1 MKALRSLGLAV
12 CAPLLLGFIA
22 SCAKQSQQQAERQA
36 AQADHRA
43 ADEAAI
49 RALDSDWVKA
59 VEAKNA
65 DQSASFYAD
74 DGALLPPGAAV
85 ATGKEA
91 IRAAWAG
98 LMSTPGFALTFT
110 PAKVEVSK
118 GGDLAYELGDYEL
131 TTNDKKGRPQTVK
144 AKYVVVW
151 GRQADGS
158 WKVRVDAP
166 TTTVNERQQVSRP
179 KTTSRARR
187 GRRRGK
193 SRASRR

>member
-1 MKALRSLGLAV
+1 MEAFRSLGFTACV
-12 CAPLLLGFIA
+12 LLVLGFVA
-22 SCAKQSQQQAERQA
+22 SCAKENQRQAEQQA

-74 DGALLPPGAAV
+74 DGTLLPPGAAV
-85 ATGKEA
+85 ATGKAA
-91 IRAAWAG
+91 IRTAWAG
-98 LMSTPGFALTFT
+98 LMSTPGFTLMFT

-118 GGDLAYELGDYEL
+118 GGDLAYDLGDYEL

-151 GRQADGS
+151 GKQADGS
-158 WKVRVDAP
+158 WKVLVDAP
-166 TTTVNERQQVSRP
+166 TTTVNERQQASKP

-193 SRASRR
+193 SRASQR